1 MISRALTAT
10 VMSTVFTLAMMIES
24 PPAVQAQSFGV
35 LYHFTGGAD
44 GANPYA
50 SALVRDSVGNLYGTT
65 EYGGDLS
72 CTGGLSPGCG
82 TVFKL
87 NGGSETVLHSFAG
100 SPDGAFPLP
109 GLIHDSAG
117 NLYGTTFE
125 GGTGSGSSGTI
136 FRVTA
141 TGNDA
146 VLYSFTGSPDGDS
159 PFSVLTRDSFGNFY
173 GTTRSGGAFGFG
185 SVFKLSKRGKETVL
199 YSFSGGPDGGTPFGG
214 LILDSAGTLYGTTY
228 AGGASAGHGVVFKL
242 DEGGTETVL
251 HTFTASTDGA
261 NPYAGLTRDNQGNLY
276 GTTYFGGK
284 LGFGTIFKID
294 TAGKETVLHSFAGP
308 EGANP
313 YFGSLVID
321 GKGNVFGT
329 ASTGGASN
337 LGTVFALNLI
347 SRKLRVLHTF
357 DGADG
362 ASPLGG
368 LLRDTHGRL
377 YGTTYQGGTFGAGV
391 VFILAP

>member
-1 MISRALTAT
+1 
-10 VMSTVFTLAMMIES
+10 
-24 PPAVQAQSFGV
+24 
-35 LYHFTGGAD
+35 
-44 GANPYA
+44 
-50 SALVRDSVGNLYGTT
+50 
-65 EYGGDLS
+65 
-72 CTGGLSPGCG
+72 
-82 TVFKL
+82 VFKL

-362 ASPLGG
+362 ASPLG
-368 LLRDTHGRL
+368 LTPRYSWQTLRYYLPRRNLRCRCCLYTCTLISGVRARFWSTPVTLTGFDRSSRCAYGFRCSRL
-377 YGTTYQGGTFGAGV
+377 IPLIPFSAELQRIGETIETVAEDRNR
-391 VFILAP
+391 L